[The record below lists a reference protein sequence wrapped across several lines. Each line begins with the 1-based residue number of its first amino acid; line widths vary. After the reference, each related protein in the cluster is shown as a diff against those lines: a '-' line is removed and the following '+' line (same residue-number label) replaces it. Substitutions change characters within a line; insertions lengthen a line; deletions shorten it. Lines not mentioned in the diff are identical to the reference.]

1 MDLAT
6 VDKLLT
12 TTRSVRKRLDLDR
25 PVPPEII
32 EECLEIAIQAPTGG
46 NSQGWHFLVV
56 TDADKKA
63 QIGELYK
70 QSFFIYARSNQEQA
84 QSRGSRDHDLEQQN
98 RVVKSAV
105 FLAQNMHRVPVIV
118 IPCIEGRVENAG
130 PMAQAGL
137 YGSILPATWSF
148 MFALRARGLG
158 AAWTTL
164 HLRYENEIAEILGI
178 PRHFTQAALLPVAY
192 YTGDDFQPARRVP
205 AAEVTSWEN
214 WGHKRE

>member
-1 MDLAT
+1 MDRT
-6 VDKLLT
+6 SVDKLLT

-46 NSQGWHFLVV
+46 NSQGWHFMVV
-56 TDADKKA
+56 TDEAKKV

-70 QSFFIYARSNQEQA
+70 QSFFIYARSNQEQTG
-84 QSRGSRDHDLEQQN
+84 SRGNREHDVDQQG

-105 FLAQNMHRVPVIV
+105 YLAQNMHKVPVMV
-118 IPCIEGRVENAG
+118 IPCIEGRVETLG

-137 YGSILPATWSF
+137 YGSILPAAWSF

-164 HLRYENEIAEILGI
+164 HLRYEHEIAEILGI
-178 PRHFTQAALLPVAY
+178 PSHITQAALLPVAY
-192 YTGDDFQPARRVP
+192 YTGDDFQPAKRVP
-205 AAEVTSWEN
+205 ARQVTSWN
-214 WGHKRE
+214 GWGSKRE

>member
-32 EECLEIAIQAPTGG
+32 EDCLEIAIQAPTGG
-46 NSQGWHFLVV
+46 NSQGWHFMVV
-56 TDADKKA
+56 TDAEKKA
-63 QIGELYK
+63 KIGELYK
-70 QSFFIYARSNQEQA
+70 QSFFIYARSNQEQTD
-84 QSRGSRDHDLEQQN
+84 SRGNRDHDPEQQG

-105 FLAQNMHRVPVIV
+105 FLAQNMHKVPVMV
-118 IPCIEGRVENAG
+118 IPCIEGRVEDAG

-137 YGSILPATWSF
+137 YGSILPAAWSF

-164 HLRYENEIAEILGI
+164 HLRYENEIADILGI
-178 PRHFTQAALLPVAY
+178 PSHITQAALLPVAY
-192 YTGDDFQPARRVP
+192 YTGDDFRPAGRVP
-205 AAEVTSWEN
+205 ADAVTSWES
-214 WGHKRE
+214 WGNKR